1 MSGFL
6 VLLNRELAVN
16 FLDLKT
22 LITNLIFFILS
33 VFIFLLSFSNDIKIL
48 QSYFHCVIWVVFL
61 FSVVFSTEQF
71 FESDFKDG
79 SLKELITT
87 GYSPLDIILSKFLG
101 VLVMILLPILIIFPI
116 LIYVIDSNYFL
127 YKSLIKSI
135 ILGGPS
141 IILINLIGQILLANV
156 KKNKILLFILIV
168 PFYIPIL
175 IFGIGATELE
185 IIEKSP
191 DKNFVILIG
200 LFMITLSISLI
211 TGKLAMEELNN

>member
-1 MSGFL
+1 MSSFL
-6 VLLNRELAVN
+6 VLLNRELVVN

-22 LITNLIFFILS
+22 IITNLIFFILS
-33 VFIFLLSFSNDIKIL
+33 VFIFLLSFSNDMKIL

-61 FSVVFSTEQF
+61 FNVVFSTEQF
-71 FESDFKDG
+71 FDSDLKDG
-79 SLKELITT
+79 SLKELIAT
-87 GYSPLDIILSKFLG
+87 GYGPLDIILSKFLG
-101 VLVMILLPILIIFPI
+101 VLVMILLPILMIIPI
-116 LIYVIDSNYFL
+116 LIYVVDSNYFL

-141 IILINLIGQILLANV
+141 IILITLIGQILLENV
-156 KKNKILLFILIV
+156 RKNKILLFILIV

-175 IFGIGATELE
+175 IFGIGATELA
-185 IIEKSP
+185 IIEKNP
-191 DKNFVILIG
+191 DKNFFILIG